1 MFDTTTSTAQL
12 RKVVR
17 TTVEEEERSRNVI
30 VFGLSEDKGSQEN
43 TEDLVAEVCE
53 QVGEKPRVLARE

>member
-53 QVGEKPRVLARE
+53 QVGEYLHARE